1 MVVEKHKTR
10 KKNRVTKLLKI
21 DDGNRI
27 NNQLKNSTM
36 TSQSLEQKME
46 KSPRTTRIRS
56 KLKCIDREQYYNLK

>member
-1 MVVEKHKTR
+1 MVVEKHNTR